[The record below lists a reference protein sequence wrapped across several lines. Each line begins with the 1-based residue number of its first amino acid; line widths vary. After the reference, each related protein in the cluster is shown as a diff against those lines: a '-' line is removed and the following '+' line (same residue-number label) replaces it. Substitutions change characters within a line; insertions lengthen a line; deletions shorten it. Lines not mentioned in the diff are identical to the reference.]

1 MAESNKKDIYI
12 SDNCLN
18 SLIKFEKYKVF
29 FEIFLDF
36 FEYEKCFFIPKIL
49 FFD

>member
-18 SLIKFEKYKVF
+18 SFIKFEKYKDSF
-29 FEIFLDF
+29 FLNFS
-36 FEYEKCFFIPKIL
+36 
-49 FFD
+49 